1 MHPFLALI
9 AKEKK
14 SEIEELFSDTS
25 IESGMVEEFLRRDGE
40 KISLVKSIINDWVAK
55 KPHAGI
61 FDKIKQMLELNKALR
76 KLILAM
82 LNMELKEK
90 KLFYFIIKE
99 KMHQL
104 DRRFAVYK
112 RQKDLLDEKKYEEY
126 EKELKPNFEQ
136 LFDALMTLARLLYL
150 QTVQINK
157 HIRTDPDLL
166 AKDLVE
172 RHYLF
177 RLIMDEADLDRR
189 IRKNTISIVRIVNEF
204 LGYEKRDSIR
214 TEKRGEREVITGGIT
229 FEEINDRR
237 SINFER
243 FYLPYKDSFVPDE
256 REPKSD
262 LKRYIDYAGLKL
274 IARNGT
280 INHLII
286 ARIGGNVI
294 GMNFFGT
301 YFLKKKGIFFGV
313 GWWTVIAEQFRGKGV
328 APQLHNYR
336 LKIMQR
342 DSMLFGARR
351 LDAIFIEVNDPSR
364 VTSQLIAEDTESAI
378 NPFER
383 MDFMMR
389 GGVQAA

>member
-1 MHPFLALI
+1 MHPFLAI
-9 AKEKK
+9 ISKEKK

-82 LNMELKEK
+82 LNMDLKEK
-90 KLFYFIIKE
+90 RLFYFIIKE

-262 LKRYIDYAGLKL
+262 SREIRHRQSQTGGLL
-274 IARNGT
+274 APFGRSVGFLRIQIFLQRQYTPT
-280 INHLII
+280 I
-286 ARIGGNVI
+286 
-294 GMNFFGT
+294 
-301 YFLKKKGIFFGV
+301 
-313 GWWTVIAEQFRGKGV
+313 
-328 APQLHNYR
+328 
-336 LKIMQR
+336 
-342 DSMLFGARR
+342 S
-351 LDAIFIEVNDPSR
+351 
-364 VTSQLIAEDTESAI
+364 
-378 NPFER
+378 
-383 MDFMMR
+383 
-389 GGVQAA
+389 

>member
-1 MHPFLALI
+1 MHPFLAI
-9 AKEKK
+9 ISKEKK

-40 KISLVKSIINDWVAK
+40 KISLVKSIVNDWVAK
-55 KPHAGI
+55 KPHKEI
-61 FDKIKQMLELNKALR
+61 FEKIKQMLELNNVLR
-76 KLILAM
+76 RLILAM

-204 LGYEKRDSIR
+204 LGYEKNKGSC
-214 TEKRGEREVITGGIT
+214 
-229 FEEINDRR
+229 
-237 SINFER
+237 
-243 FYLPYKDSFVPDE
+243 
-256 REPKSD
+256 
-262 LKRYIDYAGLKL
+262 
-274 IARNGT
+274 
-280 INHLII
+280 H
-286 ARIGGNVI
+286 ARICKR
-294 GMNFFGT
+294 MA
-301 YFLKKKGIFFGV
+301 YPECKK
-313 GWWTVIAEQFRGKGV
+313 
-328 APQLHNYR
+328 
-336 LKIMQR
+336 
-342 DSMLFGARR
+342 
-351 LDAIFIEVNDPSR
+351 
-364 VTSQLIAEDTESAI
+364 
-378 NPFER
+378 
-383 MDFMMR
+383 
-389 GGVQAA
+389 

>member
-1 MHPFLALI
+1 
-9 AKEKK
+9 
-14 SEIEELFSDTS
+14 
-25 IESGMVEEFLRRDGE
+25 
-40 KISLVKSIINDWVAK
+40 
-55 KPHAGI
+55 
-61 FDKIKQMLELNKALR
+61 
-76 KLILAM
+76 
-82 LNMELKEK
+82 ME
-90 KLFYFIIKE
+90 Y
-99 KMHQL
+99 
-104 DRRFAVYK
+104 
-112 RQKDLLDEKKYEEY
+112 
-126 EKELKPNFEQ
+126 
-136 LFDALMTLARLLYL
+136 LY
-150 QTVQINK
+150 
-157 HIRTDPDLL
+157 
-166 AKDLVE
+166 
-172 RHYLF
+172 
-177 RLIMDEADLDRR
+177 
-189 IRKNTISIVRIVNEF
+189 
-204 LGYEKRDSIR
+204 
-214 TEKRGEREVITGGIT
+214 
-229 FEEINDRR
+229 
-237 SINFER
+237 
-243 FYLPYKDSFVPDE
+243 
-256 REPKSD
+256 

-389 GGVQAA
+389 RGFRPLKFRYMQPALAGGQPVDYIALMIQCFREDWMRQQSIPLEDFKAMMYIFVKLGFDRNPNSDPTYRLILKSIEDNSKDGYVKFG